1 MCHSHCMLF
10 SLPKAPNIPEVSEEE
25 RSPLVLA
32 LLEVCTNLKERVY
45 LQAEIIQA
53 LKDEIAILKGEKARP
68 DIKPSRLEKKSVPQ
82 GPEGDGDQPLKRPG
96 SQKRKKELVV
106 HRTKPVHPENIPEG
120 SRFKGY
126 ENFYVQ
132 DIIFVPFNTCYK
144 LARYVTPSGESII
157 GKIPGG
163 VAQGHFGTSLIRY
176 ILYQRYQ
183 ARVTQPLILE
193 QLLEFGID
201 ISAGQVN
208 RILTEG
214 HDAFHAEKQ
223 EILKAGLEVS
233 DYINVDDTGA
243 RHQGRNGYCT
253 HIGNDMFAY
262 FESTDSKSRIN
273 FLTVLRGKHTDYVLI
288 PEAMLYMQA
297 QKLPQM
303 ILRPL
308 IELGEKRFS
317 TKEELDK
324 FLVESGI
331 VKPRHIKIVTEGA
344 LLGSV
349 LERGINKELVIVS
362 DDAGQFNILLHALC
376 WIHAERNIK
385 KLVGFNEEQRQDLE
399 SVRGLIWDFY
409 DDLKAY
415 KENPDQNKV
424 EELEQRFDEIFS
436 TQTSFASLDL
446 ALSKIRSNKSE
457 LLLVLQRPEIPLHNT
472 SSENDI
478 REYVTVRKISAGTRS
493 DLGRKCRDTFASHKK
508 TCRKNGISF
517 WEYLGDRLS
526 GLNLIPCLA
535 NLIRKRA
542 RAPAS

>member
-1 MCHSHCMLF
+1 MLF

-25 RSPLVLA
+25 RTPLVLA
-32 LLEVCTNLKERVY
+32 LLEICTCLKERVY
-45 LQAEIIQA
+45 FQAEVIQA
-53 LKDEIAILKGEKARP
+53 LKDEIAILKGEKSKP
-68 DIKPSRLEKKSVPQ
+68 DIKPSQLGKDSIAKGQECDKP
-82 GPEGDGDQPLKRPG
+82 GKRPG
-96 SQKRKKELVV
+96 SYKRNKDLVV
-106 HRTKPVHPENIPEG
+106 HRTEEIHPENIPKN

-126 ENFYVQ
+126 EKFYVQ

-144 LARYVTPSGESII
+144 LARYVTPSGDSII
-157 GKIPGG
+157 GKIPEGA
-163 VAQGHFGTSLIRY
+163 AQGHFGTSLIRY

-193 QLLEFGID
+193 QLLELGID

-214 HDAFHAEKQ
+214 HDAFHVEKQ
-223 EILKAGLEVS
+223 EILKVGLEVS

-288 PEAMLYMQA
+288 PEAILYMQTH
-297 QKLPQM
+297 KLPRM
-303 ILRPL
+303 ILNSL
-308 IELGEKRFS
+308 IDLGEKQFS
-317 TKEELDK
+317 TKEEWDS
-324 FLVESGI
+324 FLTDSGI
-331 VKPRHIKIVTEGA
+331 VKPRHVQIVTEGA

-349 LERGINKELVIVS
+349 LEHGINKELVIVS

-385 KLVGFNEEQRQDLE
+385 KLVGFNEGQRQALK

-415 KENPDQNKV
+415 KENPDPSKI
-424 EELEQRFDEIFS
+424 EELEERFDEIFS
-436 TQTSFASLDL
+436 TQTCFASLNM
-446 ALSKIRSNKSE
+446 ALSKILSNKSE
-457 LLLVLQRPEIPLHNT
+457 LLLVLKRPEIPLHNT
-472 SSENDI
+472 GSENDI

-493 DLGRKCRDTFASHKK
+493 DLGRKCRDTFTSHKK
-508 TCRKNGISF
+508 TCRKNDISF
-517 WEYLGDRLS
+517 WDYLGDRLS
-526 GLNLIPCLA
+526 GLNLIPRLA
-535 NLIRKRA
+535 DLIRRRA
-542 RAPAS
+542 RAPAC

>member
-1 MCHSHCMLF
+1 MLF
-10 SLPKAPNIPEVSEEE
+10 SSPKTPHILEVSEEE
-25 RSPLVLA
+25 KSPLVLA
-32 LLEVCTNLKERVY
+32 LLEVCTCLKERVY
-45 LQAEIIQA
+45 LQAEVIQA
-53 LKDEIAILKGEKARP
+53 LKDEIAILKGEKAKP
-68 DIKPSRLEKKSVPQ
+68 DIKPSRLGKKSVADEQ
-82 GPEGDGDQPLKRPG
+82 EGDKPIKRPG
-96 SQKRKKELVV
+96 SQKRKKDLVV
-106 HRTKPVHPENIPEG
+106 NRTKAIHPENIPEG

-132 DIIFVPFNTCYK
+132 DIIFVPLNTCYK
-144 LARYVTPSGESII
+144 LARYVTPSGDTII
-157 GKIPGG
+157 GKIPEGI
-163 VAQGHFGTSLIRY
+163 AQGHFGIDLIRF

-193 QLLEFGID
+193 QLLELGID

-288 PEAMLYMQA
+288 PEAILYMQS
-297 QKLPQM
+297 QKLPRT
-303 ILRPL
+303 ILQAL
-308 IELGEKRFS
+308 TDNAEKSFS
-317 TKEELDK
+317 TKKEWEK
-324 FLVESGI
+324 FLVDSDI
-331 VKPRHIKIVTEGA
+331 VKPRHVKIVTEGA

-349 LERGINKELVIVS
+349 LEQGINKELVIVS

-385 KLVGFNEEQRQDLE
+385 KLVGFNEEQRQALE
-399 SVRGLIWDFY
+399 SVRCLIWDFY
-409 DDLKAY
+409 EDLKAY
-415 KENPDQNKV
+415 KENPDKNSA
-424 EELEQRFDEIFS
+424 EELEERFDEIFS
-436 TQTSFASLDL
+436 IQTCFASLNL

-472 SSENDI
+472 ASENDI

-526 GLNLIPCLA
+526 RLNLIPRLA
-535 NLIRKRA
+535 DLIRKRA

>member
-1 MCHSHCMLF
+1 MLF
-10 SLPKAPNIPEVSEEE
+10 SFPKPPNIPEVSEEE

-32 LLEVCTNLKERVY
+32 LLDVCTCLKERVY

-53 LKDEIAILKGEKARP
+53 LKDEVAILKGEKAKP
-68 DIKPSRLEKKSVPQ
+68 TIKPSRLGKKSVAEGQ
-82 GPEGDGDQPLKRPG
+82 EGDNPAKRPG
-96 SQKRKKELVV
+96 SEKRKKEIVV
-106 HRTKPVHPENIPEG
+106 HWTQEVHPEDIPVG

-126 ENFYVQ
+126 EDFYIQ
-132 DIIFVPFNTCYK
+132 DIIFVPFNICYK
-144 LARYVTPSGESII
+144 LARYVTPSGDTII
-157 GKIPGG
+157 GKIPEG
-163 VAQGHFGTSLIRY
+163 VARGHFGTNLIRY

-193 QLLEFGID
+193 QLLEFEID

-214 HDAFHAEKQ
+214 HDAFHVEK
-223 EILKAGLEVS
+223 EDILIAGLEVS
-233 DYINVDDTGA
+233 DYINVDDTGT

-288 PEAMLYMQA
+288 PEAILYMRA
-297 QKLPQM
+297 QKLPQS

-308 IELGEKRFS
+308 IDLGEKRFS
-317 TKEELDK
+317 TKEAWDT
-324 FLVESGI
+324 FLADSDI
-331 VKPRHIKIVTEGA
+331 VKPRHVQIVTEGA

-385 KLVGFNEEQRQDLE
+385 KLVGFNEEQRQALE
-399 SVRGLIWDFY
+399 SMRGLIWDFY

-415 KENPDQNKV
+415 KENPDQNKA
-424 EELEQRFDEIFS
+424 EELEQRFDELFS
-436 TQTSFASLDL
+436 TQTCFASLNL
-446 ALSKIRSNKSE
+446 ALSKILANKSE
-457 LLLVLQRPEIPLHNT
+457 LLLVLKRPEIPLHNT
-472 SSENDI
+472 GSENDI

-517 WEYLGDRLS
+517 WDYLGDRLS
-526 GLNLIPCLA
+526 TLNLIPRLA
-535 NLIRKRA
+535 DLIRRA
-542 RAPAS
+542 RAPAC